1 MTTESVAQHPASVD
15 AYIRQGWS
23 LVPIPPNTKGPKLAG
38 WNQRGAALRSQAD
51 LIPGFGIGL
60 AHAYSGTMA
69 LDIDHWDRACN
80 ELALQGIDLQG
91 LYNAPDAVII
101 DSGRQGHGKLLYAMP
116 FGLALPSKKITRSG
130 TTIYELRCATT
141 NHLTVQDVL
150 PPSIHPDT
158 KQPYR
163 WAGRGHWTRLPLIPE
178 ALLDLWQSLLST
190 TVLDAVAPT
199 SASWDEII
207 SALSSINPD
216 CSREEW
222 IMCGM
227 AIHANAAAID
237 ELEAGFGVWNTW
249 SAKGNKYP
257 GEREI
262 LTQWSSFRQDKST
275 RVQIGSLFHLARQNG
290 WVKPMPDAAALFSP
304 TEVITPPAQVSADL
318 TTPPPN
324 LDISL
329 VPEVLRV
336 RATEISEQVGCDP
349 LVPLFAGLAAVCGAM
364 DARTR
369 LELLPGFKVPPILWL
384 MSIGEPG
391 DKKTPGSK
399 PMFSVLQQIEHEDRP
414 RFAKQALEFEV
425 QEVRYNSAKK
435 ALFDQAASPEALL
448 ANTAMPTL
456 PAEPTKPVPCR
467 ITVSDITSQKLVRH
481 AADRPRGLLCAL
493 DEMASWAGKL
503 VDPRSGEDKSSWTV
517 AYEGHRYEMDRVGA
531 GTILAENYAVAIF
544 GNIQPRV
551 LRESLPALSKDG
563 LLQRFIPVPLRA
575 NQTRLGHPLPEYM
588 TSAAAYDQMIRVCY
602 GLPAMTYRLSEEAR
616 VLFREFQAWYQA
628 RMVDE
633 RLLRSSETFQ
643 TALGKIEG
651 LCGRVALVWHAIE
664 SPYSIEVSGAL
675 MERVVRFIKGYVIPA
690 QRYVFDGELADSQ
703 SLGQWMVDY
712 VVQYADE
719 QVLTLSQIRRSAR
732 RPLEKVKLSPMMEI
746 QAVLLAMQPLEDAR
760 WVARMD
766 DGSSEFKGVA
776 QWAVNPSLAK
786 TFKDHRIRVVE
797 AKQRMMDEMY
807 KDNWKQT
814 GAPRVAGIDGVQQLR
829 KEA

>member
-1 MTTESVAQHPASVD
+1 MTTESVAQHPASAD
-15 AYIRQGWS
+15 AYIRHGWS
-23 LVPIPPNTKGPKLAG
+23 LVPIPSGTKGPKLAG

-116 FGLALPSKKITRSG
+116 FGLALPSKKITRNG

-199 SASWDEII
+199 STSWDEIV
-207 SALSSINPD
+207 SALSAINPD

-227 AIHANAAAID
+227 AIHANAAAIG
-237 ELEAGFGVWNTW
+237 EMEQGFAVWNTW
-249 SAKGNKYP
+249 SAKGAKYP

-349 LVPLFAGLAAVCGAM
+349 LVPLFAGLAAVCGAL

-814 GAPRVAGIDGVQQLR
+814 GSPRVAGIDGVQQLR

>member
-116 FGLALPSKKITRSG
+116 FGLALPSKKITRNG

-199 SASWDEII
+199 STSWDEII

-227 AIHANAAAID
+227 AIHANAAAIG
-237 ELEAGFGVWNTW
+237 EMEQGFTVWNTW
-249 SAKGNKYP
+249 SARGAKYP

-262 LTQWSSFRQDKST
+262 LTQWGSFREDKNT

>member
-15 AYIRQGWS
+15 AYIRAGWS
-23 LVPIPPNTKGPKLAG
+23 LVPIPPGTKGPKMAG
-38 WNQRGAALRSQAD
+38 WNQRAAALRSQAD

-80 ELALQGIDLQG
+80 ELALHGIDLRG
-91 LYNAPDAVII
+91 LYDAPDAVII

-141 NHLTVQDVL
+141 THLTVQDVL

-163 WAGRGHWTRLPLIPE
+163 WAGRGHWTRLPVIPE

-199 SASWDEII
+199 SASWDEIV

-227 AIHANAAAID
+227 AIHANAAAVD
-237 ELEAGFGVWNTW
+237 ELEAGFGIWNTW

-290 WVKPMPDAAALFSP
+290 WVKPMPDASSLFSP
-304 TEVITPPAQVSADL
+304 TDTVTPPAQVTASL
-318 TTPPPN
+318 TITPPN
-324 LDISL
+324 LDMTV

-336 RATEISEQVGCDP
+336 RATEVSEHVGCDP
-349 LVPLFAGLAAVCGAM
+349 MVPFFAGLAAVCGAI

-369 LELLPGFKVPPILWL
+369 LELLPGFKVPPILWV

-399 PMFSVLQQIEHEDRP
+399 PMFSVLQQIEHEDNP
-414 RFAKQALEFEV
+414 RFAKDALAFEV
-425 QEVRYNSAKK
+425 QEVRFNAAKK

-448 ANTAMPTL
+448 GNTAMPVL
-456 PAEPTKPVPCR
+456 PTEPVKPVKCR

-481 AADRPRGLLCAL
+481 CADRPRGLLCAL

-531 GTILAENYAVAIF
+531 GTIMAENYAVSIF

-551 LRESLPALSKDG
+551 LRESMSALAKDG
-563 LLQRFIPVPLRA
+563 LIQRFIPIPLRA
-575 NQTRLGHPLPEYM
+575 EQTRLGHPMPEYM
-588 TSAAAYDQMIRVCY
+588 TTAAAYDQMVRVCY

-628 RMVDE
+628 RMTDE

-651 LCGRVALVWHAIE
+651 LCGRVALVWHVIE

-690 QRYVFDGELADSQ
+690 QKYVFDGELSDSQ
-703 SLGQWMVDY
+703 SLTQWVIDY
-712 VVQYADE
+712 VVQYADQ

-732 RPLEKVKLSPMMEI
+732 RPLEKVKLSPMLEI

-766 DGSSEFKGVA
+766 DGQSEFKGIA

-786 TFKDHRIRVVE
+786 TFKDHRMQVLE

-807 KDNWKQT
+807 QDNWKQT
-814 GAPRVAGIDGVQQLR
+814 GAPRIAGYGELR
-829 KEA
+829 NRA

>member
-1 MTTESVAQHPASVD
+1 MTTQSVAQHPASVD
-15 AYIRQGWS
+15 AYLRHGWA
-23 LVPIPPNTKGPKLAG
+23 LVPIPPNSKGPKLAG

-51 LIPGFGIGL
+51 LILGFGIGL

-69 LDIDHWDRACN
+69 LDIDSWDRACN

-116 FGLALPSKKITRSG
+116 FGLALPSKKITRNG

-227 AIHANAAAID
+227 AIHANAATID

-349 LVPLFAGLAAVCGAM
+349 LVPLFAGLAAVCGAL

-719 QVLTLSQIRRSAR
+719 QVITLSQIRRSAR

-766 DGSSEFKGVA
+766 DGSSEFKGIA

-786 TFKDHRIRVVE
+786 TFKDHRIQVLE